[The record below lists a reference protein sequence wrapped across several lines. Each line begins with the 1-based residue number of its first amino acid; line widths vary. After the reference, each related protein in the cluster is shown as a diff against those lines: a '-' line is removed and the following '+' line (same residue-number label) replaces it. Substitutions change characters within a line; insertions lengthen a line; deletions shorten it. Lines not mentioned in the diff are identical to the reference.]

1 MPLLEVNQLSFEVAG
16 KKILDGINV
25 SLEKG
30 EFLSITGPSGSG
42 KSTLLKIIAT
52 ILSKTSGE
60 ILYQGQPIESYEPT
74 EYRKEVS
81 YCFQSPVLFG
91 ETVQDNLAFPYVI
104 RNQLFDEKKASDY
117 LEMVGLPS
125 SYLQKTINSLS
136 GGEKQR
142 IALIR
147 NVLFQP
153 EILLLDEVTSAL
165 DEENREIIWKWL
177 HEMRE
182 KTDMTILMI
191 SHNAEEAALA
201 DKQIHIVQGK
211 IAEKGGSSNGFTS

>member
-1 MPLLEVNQLSFEVAG
+1 MPLLEINHLSFEVDG
-16 KKILDGINV
+16 RKILENIQF

-30 EFLSITGPSGSG
+30 DFLSITGPSGSG

-60 ILYQGQPIESYEPT
+60 VLYQGQPIESYEPT

-91 ETVQDNLAFPYVI
+91 ETVKDNLAFPYVI
-104 RNQLFDEKKASDY
+104 RDQAFDERKALDY
-117 LEMVGLPS
+117 LSMVGLPD
-125 SYLQKTINSLS
+125 SYLQKSINSLS

-165 DEENREIIWKWL
+165 DEENRQIIWKWL
-177 HEMRE
+177 HDMRE
-182 KTDMTILMI
+182 KTEMTILMI
-191 SHNAEEAALA
+191 SHNDQEAALA

-211 IAEKGGSSNGFTS
+211 ITEKGGPSNGFAG

>member
-1 MPLLEVNQLSFEVAG
+1 MPLLEVKNLSFEVEG
-16 KKILDGINV
+16 KKILENIDLAI
-25 SLEKG
+25 EKG
-30 EFLSITGPSGSG
+30 GFLSITGPSGSG

-60 ILYQGQPIESYEPT
+60 ILYQGKPIDSFEPT

-91 ETVQDNLAFPYVI
+91 ETVEDNLAFPYSI
-104 RNQLFDEKKASDY
+104 REKEFDEKKAVEY

-125 SYLQKTINSLS
+125 MYLSKSINSLS

-142 IALIR
+142 VALIR

-165 DEENREIIWKWL
+165 DEENRQIIWKWL
-177 HEMRE
+177 HDMRQ

-191 SHNAEEAALA
+191 SHNDDEAALA
-201 DKQIHIVQGK
+201 DKQIHIVKGK
-211 IAEKGGSSNGFTS
+211 ITDKGGVTNGFAG